1 MNDDFISRRLTL
13 DDLKPYLT
21 NLRYRGKEIVAA
33 CPICEAGDPKGHHL
47 YIDTGAGDK
56 LVMHCQ
62 KSGADFRELMQA
74 FRDTGAKH
82 EVDDERP
89 RKEIEKKVYEYR
101 NPDGTVAYFKL
112 RRKFDDGSKDF
123 SAFHYDEHGNRKWS
137 FPKGCNALYNLN
149 ILEDASKQAD
159 VPILYIV
166 EGEKCAMAMTDA
178 GFVATTSN
186 TGARKKIDFTDV
198 DREMLSRFPVKII
211 IPDNDEK
218 GYEYVEAWP
227 DVDVLPLP
235 EIWPECPRKGD
246 VADYFAAGGDVE
258 TIREWRAFRL
268 DDASIDILER
278 KDFIDENL
286 FKALMRIRDKVE
298 RARTQSMLEM
308 KAQELKCAQQFKR
321 NLKAYLLK
329 VTIEKGGKQSN
340 KTHFKHAP
348 IGDLECGEWIAD
360 MAGIRRLVEDESGQ
374 MDYDYASYT
383 PITISSI
390 LRNIENGMTKMAV
403 SFYDE
408 ESWKTVNVERKK
420 LTNVNDILELA
431 NLNVDV
437 NSETAKS
444 LIRYLACIVN
454 SNDKDKLPSKKSVSH
469 LGWVGNKFVPF
480 DEEYALD
487 SGREHIDIVS
497 ALEERGEYAEW
508 VKFVKPLRENIYMR
522 MILNASF
529 ASVLLEKVEA
539 LPFILHLWG
548 GTGNGKSVSMLV
560 AASVWGN
567 PAQGKLFKALNGTP
581 NYICQQLCFLKHL
594 PFFGD
599 ELQTLKRDFNGYDN
613 LIMRLTEGTNKG
625 RLNKNAIIQDTP
637 SWKNILITTGE
648 ETCTQENSGGGTKN
662 RVIEIECKK
671 VIVEDGHGVSLFVKS
686 NYGTAGRKFLE
697 CLKDYDLPREFKA
710 LQRQLSGMGSTAK
723 QYMAMATLLLADKIT
738 SEKIFHTP
746 MLTVDD
752 IGEFLKDGSEVDKS
766 ERAYEAL
773 LGLIEEHRLKFNT
786 DDNTEIS
793 TATLIWGKIS
803 SRQVAFVSTV
813 CVRELR
819 RMGYEFDAVKESW
832 FKKGYVT
839 KDKDKKFSHKLRI
852 VKGGAAVRCI
862 VINRPS
868 GIWVE

>member
-1 MNDDFISRRLTL
+1 MYDDYKGRRLTL
-13 DDLKPYLT
+13 DDLKPFLV
-21 NLRYRGKEIVAA
+21 NPKYRGNEIVSA
-33 CPICEAGDPKGHHL
+33 CPLCEADNPKGKHL
-47 YIDTGAGDK
+47 YIKDTEDN
-56 LVMHCQ
+56 LVLYCQ
-62 KSGADFRELMQA
+62 KCRADFADIIRA
-74 FRDTGAKH
+74 FKDKGAKH
-82 EVDDERP
+82 ETTDVSLP
-89 RKEIEKKVYEYR
+89 RKEVEKTVYEYK
-101 NPDGTVAYFKL
+101 NPDGTIAYFKL
-112 RRKFDDGSKDF
+112 RKKYDDGSKDF
-123 SAFHYDEHGNRKWS
+123 SAFHFDEHGKRIWR
-137 FPKGCNALYNLN
+137 FPANCNALYNLD
-149 ILEDASKQAD
+149 ILETASKLEE

-166 EGEKCAMAMTDA
+166 EGEKCAMAMTEA
-178 GFVATTSN
+178 GFICTTSN
-186 TGARKKIDFTDV
+186 TGAQKKVKFTDV
-198 DREMLSRFPVKII
+198 DLEMLSRFPEKII
-211 IPDNDEK
+211 IPDADER

-246 VADYFAAGGDVE
+246 IADYFAAGGDIE
-258 TIREWRAFRL
+258 TVREWRAFRL
-268 DDASIDILER
+268 DDASIGILER

-286 FKALMRIRDKVE
+286 FKALTRIRDKVE

-329 VTIEKGGKQSN
+329 IAIERGGRQGNQTRFKG
-340 KTHFKHAP
+340 AP
-348 IGDLECGEWIAD
+348 IGNLACGEWIAD
-360 MAGIRRLVEDESGQ
+360 MAGIRRLVEDEDGQ
-374 MDYDYASYT
+374 MDYEYASYT
-383 PITISSI
+383 PITISSM
-390 LRNIENGMTKMAV
+390 LRNIENGMTKLAV

-408 ESWKTVNVERKK
+408 ETWKTVNIERKK

-437 NSETAKS
+437 NSETAKL
-444 LIRYLACIVN
+444 LIRYLSCLVN
-454 SNDKDKLPSKKSVSH
+454 SNSAEKLPSKKSVSH
-469 LGWVGNKFVPF
+469 LGWVGDKFIPF
-480 DEEYALD
+480 DDTYALD

-497 ALEERGEYAEW
+497 ALEEKGDYEEW
-508 VKFVKPLRENIYMR
+508 VNFVRPLRENIYLR
-522 MILNASF
+522 MVLNASF

-548 GTGNGKSVSMLV
+548 GSGSGKSVSMLV

-567 PAQGKLFKALNGTP
+567 PAPGKLFKALNGTP

-662 RVIEIECKK
+662 RVIEIECKQ

-686 NYGTAGRKFLE
+686 NYGTAGRKYLEFLE
-697 CLKDYDLPREFKA
+697 DYDLPAEFKA
-710 LQRQLSGMGSTAK
+710 LQKRLAGMGSTQK
-723 QYMAMATLLLADKIT
+723 QYMAMASLLLADKIT

-746 MLTVDD
+746 TLTIDD
-752 IGEFLKDGSEVDKS
+752 IGEFLKDDTEVNKA

-773 LGLIEEHRLKFNT
+773 MGLIEENRLKFNLEGS
-786 DDNTEIS
+786 DNPGTS
-793 TATLIWGKIS
+793 LIWGKITP
-803 SRQVAFVSTV
+803 RQVAMISTV
-813 CVRELR
+813 CTRELR
-819 RMGYEFDAVKESW
+819 NMGYEFDAVKEYWAS
-832 FKKGYVT
+832 KGYIT
-839 KDKDKKFSHKLRI
+839 KDAGGKFSHGIRI
-852 VKGGAAVRCI
+852 AKGGARVRCV

-868 GIWVE
+868 GI

>member
-1 MNDDFISRRLTL
+1 MYDDSKNRRLTL
-13 DDLKPYLT
+13 DDLKPFLVNT
-21 NLRYRGKEIVAA
+21 KYRGNEIVAA
-33 CPICEAGDPKGHHL
+33 CPLCEADDPKGHHL
-47 YIDTGAGDK
+47 YVSADSRDNVAMYCHKCRAGFPDII
-56 LVMHCQ
+56 
-62 KSGADFRELMQA
+62 RA
-74 FRDTGAKH
+74 FKDMGAKH
-82 EVDDERP
+82 EVTDISLP
-89 RKEIEKKVYEYR
+89 RKEVEKTVYEYK

-112 RRKFDDGSKDF
+112 RKKYDDGSKDF
-123 SAFHYDEHGNRKWS
+123 SAFHYDEHGKRVWR
-137 FPKGCNALYNLN
+137 FPANCNALYNLD
-149 ILEDASKQAD
+149 ILETASKLEE

-166 EGEKCAMAMTDA
+166 EGEKCATAMTEA
-178 GFVATTSN
+178 GFVCTTSN
-186 TGARKKIDFTDV
+186 TGAQKKVKFTDV
-198 DREMLSRFPVKII
+198 DLEMLSRFPVKII
-211 IPDNDEK
+211 IPDADER

-246 VADYFAAGGDVE
+246 IADYFVAGGDIE

-268 DDASIDILER
+268 DDASINILER

-286 FKALMRIRDKVE
+286 FKALTRIRDKVE

-329 VTIEKGGKQSN
+329 VAIERGGKQDN
-340 KTHFKHAP
+340 QTRFKNAP
-348 IGDLECGEWIAD
+348 IGNLACGEWIAD
-360 MAGIRRLVEDESGQ
+360 MAGVRRLVEDEDGQ
-374 MDYDYASYT
+374 VDYDYASYT
-383 PITISSI
+383 PITISAM

-408 ESWKTVNVERKK
+408 DAWKTVNIERKK

-444 LIRYLACIVN
+444 LIRYLACLIN
-454 SNDKDKLPSKKSVSH
+454 SNGKDKLPSRKSVSH
-469 LGWVGNKFVPF
+469 LGWVGDKFVPF
-480 DEEYALD
+480 DDDYALD
-487 SGREHIDIVS
+487 SGHEHIDIVS
-497 ALEERGEYAEW
+497 ALQEKGDYEKW
-508 VKFVKPLRENIYMR
+508 VDFVRPLRENIYMR

-529 ASVLLEKVEA
+529 ASVLLDKVEA
-539 LPFILHLWG
+539 LPFVLHLWG
-548 GTGNGKSVSMLV
+548 GSGSGKSVSMLV

-567 PAQGKLFKALNGTP
+567 PAPGKLFKALNGTP

-613 LIMRLTEGTNKG
+613 LIMRLTEGTNRG
-625 RLNKNAIIQDTP
+625 RLNKNSIIQDTP

-662 RVIEIECKK
+662 RVIEIECKQ
-671 VIVEDGHGVSLFVKS
+671 VIVEDGHGVSLFVKN

-697 CLKDYDLPREFKA
+697 CLQDYDLTSEFRA
-710 LQRQLSGMGSTAK
+710 LQKQLAGMGSTQK
-723 QYMAMATLLLADKIT
+723 QYMAMASLLLADKIT

-746 MLTVDD
+746 MLTIDE
-752 IGEFLKDGSEVDKS
+752 IGEFLKEGNEVDKS

-786 DDNTEIS
+786 DDSTEVS

-803 SRQVAFVSTV
+803 PKQVAFVSTV

-832 FKKGYVT
+832 ARKGYIT
-839 KDKDKKFSHKLRI
+839 KDGNKFSHGIRI
-852 VKGGAAVRCI
+852 SKGGPKVRCI
-862 VINRPS
+862 VINRLS
-868 GIWVE
+868 GILAE